1 MATMRTTAVDLAD
14 IQGDILFAY
23 GNAYVCTSYLF
34 VNLGGADGREWL
46 GGLVDRVTNA
56 ERWPL
61 GPGGETI
68 KPGTTL
74 NLAVTAAGLAALGVS
89 RELLMTFSTEFRAG
103 MAGRAAALGD
113 VGPSAPEHW
122 HDGLGTGTA
131 HVLVTINALSAE
143 LLAGEL
149 LRFREDALGAG
160 VTIVHERHAELLG
173 GQREHF
179 GFSDGFG
186 QPAIEGVTDH
196 KSAGGGLPTRDGG
209 WRPLAPGEFILGYE
223 DEDSRVDPQRR
234 LPHAPADPL
243 GRSGTYMVY
252 RELDQDVALFRRTL
266 RAAGRGFP
274 GGERRLAAKI
284 VGRWPNGAPLVHAP
298 DAEDADFEPT
308 RAGANN
314 FRYLDGDPHGEKCPL
329 GAHIR
334 RTNPRDGLGWPGLED
349 DAGLLAFRHRIIRRG
364 MPYGPPLLPDSLADD
379 GAERGLAFVCFN
391 ASLSRQFESI
401 QQQWLND
408 GNPFHLGDD
417 RDFLLGDASGS
428 GKMTIQGTPPHFV
441 APQQSFVT
449 TRGGEYLFAPGLTAL
464 RTLASR
470 TKGAGPDET
479 MMEVNPGM
487 QR

>member
-1 MATMRTTAVDLAD
+1 MATSSTTALDLAD

-23 GNAYVCTSYLF
+23 GNAYVCTSYVF
-34 VNLGGADGREWL
+34 VNLDGADGREWL
-46 GGLVDRVTNA
+46 SGLADRVTNA
-56 ERWPL
+56 ERWSL

-68 KPGTTL
+68 KPATTL
-74 NLAVTAAGLAALGVS
+74 NVAVTAAGLAALGLS
-89 RELLMTFSTEFRAG
+89 HDLLMTFSTEFRGG
-103 MAGRAAALGD
+103 MAARAAALGD

-122 HDGLGTGTA
+122 HGGLGTGAA

-143 LLAGEL
+143 LLGVAL
-149 LRFREDALGAG
+149 LEFRTQASDAG
-160 VTIVHERHAELLG
+160 VRIVHERHAELLG

-186 QPAIEGVTDH
+186 QPAIEGVSEH

-209 WRPLAPGEFILGYE
+209 WRPLAAGEFILGYE

-234 LPHAPADPL
+234 LPHAPADPF

-274 GGERRLAAKI
+274 GGESRLAAKI
-284 VGRWPNGAPLVHAP
+284 IGRWRNGAPLVHAP
-298 DAEDADFEPT
+298 DTEDPDFKPG
-308 RAGANN
+308 RAGAND
-314 FRYLDGDPHGEKCPL
+314 FRYLDGDPHGAKCPL

-334 RTNPRDGLGWPGLED
+334 RSNPRDGLGWPGLED
-349 DAGLLAFRHRIIRRG
+349 EAGLLAFRHRIIRRG
-364 MPYGPPLLPDSLADD
+364 MPYGPPLLSDSLVDD
-379 GAERGLAFVCFN
+379 GERRGLAFVCFN

-428 GKMTIQGTPPHFV
+428 GKMTIQGDPPFFV

-449 TRGGEYLFAPGLTAL
+449 MRGGEYLFAPGLRAL
-464 RTLASR
+464 RALARGTQTS
-470 TKGAGPDET
+470 
-479 MMEVNPGM
+479 
-487 QR
+487 